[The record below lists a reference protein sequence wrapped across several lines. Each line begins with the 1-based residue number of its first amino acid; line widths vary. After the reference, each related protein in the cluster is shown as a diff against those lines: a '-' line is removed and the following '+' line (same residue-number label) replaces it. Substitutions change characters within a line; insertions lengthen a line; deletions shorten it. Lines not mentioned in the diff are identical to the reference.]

1 MRFRAMMNYKQWRL
15 VTKEE
20 LQGVAV
26 DYIDPDGKSYSEP
39 FCFYTLEEALNYG
52 KLCIDKSIRSKELIH
67 KEVESV

>member
-1 MRFRAMMNYKQWRL
+1 MMNYKQWRL

-52 KLCIDKSIRSKELIH
+52 KLCIDKSIRSKQLMH
-67 KEVESV
+67 KDVDIV

>member
-1 MRFRAMMNYKQWRL
+1 MMNYKQWRL

-67 KEVESV
+67 KHVESV

>member
-1 MRFRAMMNYKQWRL
+1 MMNYKQWRL

-52 KLCIDKSIRSKELIH
+52 KLCIDKSIRSKQLMH
-67 KEVESV
+67 KDVDTV

>member
-52 KLCIDKSIRSKELIH
+52 KLCIDKSIRSKQLMH
-67 KEVESV
+67 KDVDTV

>member
-1 MRFRAMMNYKQWRL
+1 MMNYKQWRL

-67 KEVESV
+67 KQVESV

>member
-1 MRFRAMMNYKQWRL
+1 MMNYKQWRL

>member
-52 KLCIDKSIRSKELIH
+52 KLCIDKSIRSKQLMH
-67 KEVESV
+67 KDVDIV